1 MYLANSVTI
10 TTTTITARPLYECE
24 RQFAICESCFWC
36 ATIYQKI
43 GIRGSNN
50 DGLEQQICPLCKNKS
65 ISLVPL
71 AKDEG
76 YTIAIEGKRGLEI
89 EFSKRRRRTH
99 VYLYLHLNCCC
110 CMQASSF
117 TFILLHWPLKRSC

>member
-1 MYLANSVTI
+1 MYLASPI
-10 TTTTITARPLYECE
+10 TTKPLYKYE

-36 ATIYQKI
+36 ATIFQ
-43 GIRGSNN
+43 RLDVSNN
-50 DGLEQQICPLCKNKS
+50 NSDSREQCQLCKNKS

-89 EFSKRRRRTH
+89 EFSKHR
-99 VYLYLHLNCCC
+99 
-110 CMQASSF
+110 
-117 TFILLHWPLKRSC
+117 K